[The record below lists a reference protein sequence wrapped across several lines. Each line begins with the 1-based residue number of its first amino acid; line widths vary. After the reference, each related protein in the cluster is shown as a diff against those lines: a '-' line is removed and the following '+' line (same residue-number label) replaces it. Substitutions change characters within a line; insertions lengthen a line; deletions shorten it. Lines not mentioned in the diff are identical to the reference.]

1 MKVLFGSLVMNS
13 DLKHFFKRFL
23 PYFKDYKQKFVYAI
37 IGMIFAAGGTSLS
50 AYMIKPILDK
60 IFIEKNE
67 QMLYIV
73 PFGLV
78 AVFFFKSLGKYI
90 QIYYISYIGQDI
102 VKRLRE
108 QMIEKLLEFEI
119 DFFHKQRSGELIS
132 RTVNDI
138 ERVRNV
144 VANFI
149 PSLLRELLTIVA
161 LLGYIIYLNPKM
173 AIISLVFLP
182 LTFYPL
188 SRLAKKMKQISTSS
202 QEKISDL
209 TAKLS
214 EIFNN
219 IEMIQASRSQKYE
232 LDEFK
237 KDNQKIFD
245 LNLNAIKVNQLTAPI
260 METAGSLA
268 AAIIILT
275 GGKEVIDGSMSVGS
289 FFSFLTALF
298 MLYTPIKS
306 VSQLYNQIQDA
317 LAATNRIYEI
327 LDRKSKL
334 INGTKLF
341 NTTIKEVEFKNVYL
355 SYDEKEALN
364 NINFKAKIGKK
375 IALIGNS
382 GGGKSSIINLIL
394 RFYDPKSGEVLF
406 DGVNIK
412 EYDLDALRDKIA
424 IVTQRVYILND
435 TLAKNVAYGL
445 KIDEQ
450 KIKESLKKANAW
462 DFVKELENGIYTKIN
477 EYGTNLSGGQRQ
489 RIAIARA
496 IYKQPDIFIFDEAT
510 SALDN
515 ESEKK
520 IIEAIDNISK
530 EKITFVIAHRL
541 NTIENANKIILLKS
555 GKIVCKG
562 NKSKLLKE
570 CEEFLALNQAKK

>member
-1 MKVLFGSLVMNS
+1 MNKE
-13 DLKHFFKRFL
+13 LKEFFARFV
-23 PYFKDYKQKFVYAI
+23 PYFKDYKLKFAYAV
-37 IGMIFAAGGTSLS
+37 IGMLLAAGGTSFS

-78 AVFFFKSLGKYI
+78 LVFFLKSVGKYV

-108 QMIEKLLEFEI
+108 QMIGKLLEFEI

-149 PSLLRELLTIVA
+149 PSLLRELLTIVG

-173 AIISLVFLP
+173 SIISLVFLP

-188 SRLAKKMKQISTSS
+188 SILAKKMKEISKSS

-219 IEMIQASRSQKYE
+219 IEMIQAHRSQKHE
-232 LDEFK
+232 LEEFK
-237 KDNQKIFD
+237 KDNQKTFE
-245 LNLNAIKVNQLTAPI
+245 LNLKSIKINQLTAPL
-260 METAGSLA
+260 METAGSFA
-268 AAIIILT
+268 AAFIIMT
-275 GGKEVIDGSMSVGS
+275 GGQEVINGDMTVGS

-317 LAATNRIYEI
+317 IAATNRIYEI
-327 LDRKSKL
+327 LEKKSKL
-334 INGTKLF
+334 KNGTLKYKDKLKS
-341 NTTIKEVEFKNVYL
+341 IEFKNVHL
-355 SYDEKEALN
+355 NYDDKEALKGVS
-364 NINFKAKIGKK
+364 FKASLGKK
-375 IALIGNS
+375 IAFVGNS

-394 RFYDPKSGEVLF
+394 RFYDAKEGEVLLN
-406 DGVNIK
+406 DINIK
-412 EYDLDALRDKIA
+412 EFDLDSLRDKIS

-435 TLAKNVAYGL
+435 TIANNIAYGL
-445 KIDEQ
+445 EVDEQ
-450 KIKESLKKANAW
+450 KVIASLKKANAW
-462 DFVKELENGIYTKIN
+462 GFVNDMPENIHTKIN
-477 EYGTNLSGGQRQ
+477 EFGTNLSGGQRQ

-496 IYKQPDIFIFDEAT
+496 IYREPDIFIFDEAT

-515 ESEKK
+515 ESEKE

-541 NTIENANKIILLKS
+541 NTIENADKIILLKS
-555 GKIVCKG
+555 GKIICKG
-562 NKSKLLKE
+562 NKSKLLEE
-570 CEEFLALNQAKK
+570 CEEFLALNLAKK

>member
-1 MKVLFGSLVMNS
+1 MNKE
-13 DLKHFFKRFL
+13 LIEFIKKFI
-23 PYFKDYKQKFVYAI
+23 PYFKDYKLKFLYAV
-37 IGMIFAAGGTSLS
+37 IGMILAAGGTSFS

-67 QMLYIV
+67 HMLYIV

-78 AVFFFKSLGKYI
+78 IVFFLKSAGKFI

-132 RTVNDI
+132 RSVNDI

-149 PSLLRELLTIVA
+149 PSLLREILTIFG

-173 AIISLVFLP
+173 SIISLVFLP

-188 SRLAKKMKQISTSS
+188 SILAKKMKAISKSS

-219 IEMIQASRSQKYE
+219 IEMIQAHRSQKYE
-232 LDEFK
+232 LEEFK
-237 KDNQKIFD
+237 KDNQKIFE
-245 LNLNAIKVNQLTAPI
+245 LNLKSIKTNQLTAPL

-268 AAIIILT
+268 AALIIMV

-306 VSQLYNQIQDA
+306 VSGLYNQIQDA
-317 LAATNRIYEI
+317 IAATHRIYEI

-334 INGTKLF
+334 TNGTLVYKDK
-341 NTTIKEVEFKNVYL
+341 IKSVEFKNVHL
-355 SYDEKEALN
+355 SYDDKEALKG
-364 NINFKAKIGKK
+364 INFKATLGKK
-375 IALIGNS
+375 IAFVGNS

-394 RFYDPKSGEVLF
+394 RFYDAKEGEVLLN
-406 DGVNIK
+406 DINIK
-412 EYDLDALRDKIA
+412 EFDLDSLRDKIS

-435 TLAKNVAYGL
+435 TIAKNIAYGL
-445 KIDEQ
+445 EVDEQ
-450 KIKESLKKANAW
+450 KVINALKKANAW
-462 DFVKELENGIYTKIN
+462 EFVKSLPNSIHTKIN
-477 EYGTNLSGGQRQ
+477 EFGTNLSGGQRQ

-496 IYKQPDIFIFDEAT
+496 IYREPDIFIFDEAT

-515 ESEKK
+515 ESEKE
-520 IIEAIDNISK
+520 IIDAIDNIAK

-541 NTIENANKIILLKS
+541 NTIENADKIILLKN
-555 GKIVCKG
+555 GKIICKG

-570 CEEFLALNQAKK
+570 CEEFKALNLAKK

>member
-1 MKVLFGSLVMNS
+1 MNK
-13 DLKHFFKRFL
+13 DLKEFFKRFI
-23 PYFKDYKQKFVYAI
+23 PYFKDYKLKFFYAF
-37 IGMIFAAGGTSLS
+37 IGMILAAGGTSFS
-50 AYMIKPILDK
+50 AYMIKPILDR

-67 QMLYIV
+67 QMLYII

-78 AVFFFKSLGKYI
+78 AVFFLKSMGKYI

-108 QMIEKLLEFEI
+108 QMIAKMLEFEI

-149 PSLLRELLTIVA
+149 PSFLRELLTIFG

-188 SRLAKKMKQISTSS
+188 SLLAKKMKQISTSS

-219 IEMIQASRSQKYE
+219 IEMIQAHRSQKYE
-232 LDEFK
+232 LEEFK
-237 KDNQKIFD
+237 KDNQKTFE
-245 LNLNAIKVNQLTAPI
+245 LNLKSIKTNQLTAPL
-260 METAGSLA
+260 METAGALA
-268 AAIIILT
+268 AALIIMT
-275 GGKEVIDGSMSVGS
+275 GGKEVINGEMSVGS

-317 LAATNRIYEI
+317 IAASNRIYEI
-327 LDRKSKL
+327 LDRKPNLK
-334 INGTKLF
+334 NGSLKYDKK
-341 NTTIKEVEFKNVYL
+341 IVEVEFKNVHLKYG
-355 SYDEKEALN
+355 DKEALKG
-364 NINFKAKIGKK
+364 INFKVQRGKK

-394 RFYDPKSGEVLF
+394 RFYDTNSGEVLF
-406 DGVNIK
+406 NGIDIK
-412 EYDLDALRDKIA
+412 EFDLDSLRNKIS
-424 IVTQRVYILND
+424 IVTQRVYIIND
-435 TLAKNVAYGL
+435 TVAKNVAYGL
-445 KIDEQ
+445 SVDE
-450 KIKESLKKANAW
+450 KKVIEALKKANAW
-462 DFVKELENGIYTKIN
+462 DFVKDLDDGIHTKIN
-477 EYGTNLSGGQRQ
+477 EFGTNLSGGQRQ

-496 IYKQPDIFIFDEAT
+496 IYKEPDIFIFDEAT

-515 ESEKK
+515 KSEKA
-520 IIEAIDNISK
+520 IIDAIDNISK

-541 NTIENANKIILLKS
+541 NTVENADEIILLKD

-570 CEEFLALNQAKK
+570 CEEFQALISTEK

>member
-1 MKVLFGSLVMNS
+1 MSNK
-13 DLKHFFKRFL
+13 LKKNELKEFLQRFI
-23 PYFKDYKQKFVYAI
+23 PYFKDYKVKFIYAV
-37 IGMIFAAGGTSLS
+37 IGMIMAAGGTSFS

-67 QMLYIV
+67 HLLYII

-78 AVFFFKSLGKYI
+78 AVFFLKSVGKYV

-108 QMIEKLLEFEI
+108 EMIEKLLGFEI
-119 DFFHKQRSGELIS
+119 DFFHKQRNGELIS

-149 PSLLRELLTIVA
+149 PSILRELLTIVG
-161 LLGYIIYLNPKM
+161 LLVYVIYLNPKM
-173 AIISLVFLP
+173 AIISLIFLP

-188 SRLAKKMKQISTSS
+188 SLLAKKMKKISTST

-219 IEMIQASRSQKYE
+219 IEMIQAHRSQNYE
-232 LDEFK
+232 LNEFK
-237 KDNQKIFD
+237 NYNQKIFN
-245 LNLNAIKVNQLTAPI
+245 LNLKAIKTNQLTSPL

-268 AAIIILT
+268 AALIILT

-317 LAATNRIYEI
+317 IAATHRIYEI

-334 INGTKLF
+334 KSGDLLYANKINE
-341 NTTIKEVEFKNVYL
+341 IEFKNVYL
-355 SYDEKEALN
+355 NYGDKKALKK
-364 NINFKAKIGKK
+364 INLIAKTGKK
-375 IALIGNS
+375 VALVGNS

-394 RFYDPKSGEVLF
+394 RFYDATKGEILLNSI
-406 DGVNIK
+406 NIK
-412 EYDLDALRDKIA
+412 KFNLDSLRKKIS

-435 TLAKNVAYGL
+435 TIAKNIAYSL
-445 KIDEQ
+445 SIDEQ
-450 KIKESLKKANAW
+450 KVIESLKKANAW
-462 DFVKELENGIYTKIN
+462 EFVKSMPDGIHSKIN
-477 EYGTNLSGGQRQ
+477 EFGTNLSGGQRQ

-496 IYKQPDIFIFDEAT
+496 IYREPDIFIFDEAT

-515 ESEKK
+515 KSEQE
-520 IIEAIDNISK
+520 IINAIDNISK

-541 NTIENANKIILLKS
+541 NTVENADEIILLKD
-555 GKIVCKG
+555 GEIVCKG

-570 CEEFLALNQAKK
+570 CEEFQTLNSTKK